1 MEWIKKIQTVL
12 MKCVTKLSVVVP
24 LAIFLNSGL
33 VNAQQKQPTS
43 TFFHGSKVSFIVPA
57 VDPTDHLALGPVAVC
72 IELPPR
78 PQCYAPPRAS
88 PPFGPDPK
96 AKVVQLKTGLDA
108 LLFEVSA
115 TAGGS
120 GSTHLLALLVPG
132 KAKYL
137 WNLTPELTFGDQ
149 GEYRLWYV
157 PSISDMPLLVVA
169 EASWGAGETHFSK
182 HRFFVTAYSFDP
194 ALRVYSLRDK
204 YLTSGKYPSFDEV
217 DSINVLEP
225 ERDEILARLR
235 RQH

>member
-1 MEWIKKIQTVL
+1 
-12 MKCVTKLSVVVP
+12 MKWLPKLSLVVP
-24 LAIFLNSGL
+24 VAILLYLYSAL
-33 VNAQQKQPTS
+33 LNAQERQPIA
-43 TFFHGSKVSFIVPA
+43 TFFHGNRVSFTMPP
-57 VDPTDHLALGPVAVC
+57 VDPAEHLALGRVAVC
-72 IELPPR
+72 VESMPT
-78 PQCYAPPRAS
+78 PQCYTPPRAN
-88 PPFGPDPK
+88 PPFGTDPK
-96 AKVVQLKTGLDA
+96 ARVVQLKGGLDA
-108 LLFEVSA
+108 ILFEVRA

-132 KAKYL
+132 KGKYL

-149 GEYRLWYV
+149 SEYRLWHV

-182 HRFFVTAYSFDP
+182 HRFFVTVYSFDP

-217 DSINVLEP
+217 DFINVLEP
-225 ERDEILARLR
+225 ERDEILARLK